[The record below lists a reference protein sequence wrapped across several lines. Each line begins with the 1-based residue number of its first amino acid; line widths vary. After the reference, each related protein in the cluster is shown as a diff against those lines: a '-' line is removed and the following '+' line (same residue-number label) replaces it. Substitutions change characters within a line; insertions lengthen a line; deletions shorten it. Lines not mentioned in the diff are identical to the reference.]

1 MAAAVSGSLGSY
13 PLNCLAKLFLGCVQ
27 IFSGALVRLP
37 ENYVGGHMKSLIA
50 NRLPLQTRYAASS
63 RRKPVSTGALR
74 NFAGP
79 SFLSFATQSP
89 TKLPR
94 RPFAIEAVMGQEEA
108 HAPQQTYLLGSAGS
122 NRPPR
127 QINSAVSV

>member
-50 NRLPLQTRYAASS
+50 NRLPQETRYAASS

-74 NFAGP
+74 NFAGR
-79 SFLSFATQSP
+79 SILSFATTSP
-89 TKLPR
+89 GGFNRSAQHLLILR
-94 RPFAIEAVMGQEEA
+94 GEEVWDGDV
-108 HAPQQTYLLGSAGS
+108 TY
-122 NRPPR
+122 
-127 QINSAVSV
+127 